1 MNSRH
6 VGFSSCCTDA
16 RYLWPT
22 GLIAFKHVES
32 SNPHLLH
39 CQMNSHPLHCQG
51 SPRGGGFREAESRCL
66 TQPRYLEYLSP
77 GQSSG
82 SWVLPCSGRDSP
94 SISYFKMWHKC
105 SCIEMANPSA
115 MQETRVWFLDWEDL
129 LEESMATHSSILA
142 WKIPWAEEPGRLQ
155 SRGSQSQKRLC
166 D

>member
-1 MNSRH
+1 MYLFIFSCESLFQH
-6 VGFSSCCTDA
+6 VAPRCGVGLLSSCGARTPHDFSRGAQAPGPWASVVAARGFGRCSTWL

-94 SISYFKMWHKC
+94 SISYFKM
-105 SCIEMANPSA
+105 
-115 MQETRVWFLDWEDL
+115 
-129 LEESMATHSSILA
+129 
-142 WKIPWAEEPGRLQ
+142 
-155 SRGSQSQKRLC
+155 
-166 D
+166 